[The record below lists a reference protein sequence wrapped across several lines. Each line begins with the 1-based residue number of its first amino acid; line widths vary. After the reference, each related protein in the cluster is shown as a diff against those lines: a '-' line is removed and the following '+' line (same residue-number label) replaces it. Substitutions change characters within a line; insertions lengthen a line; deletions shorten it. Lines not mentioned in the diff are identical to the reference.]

1 MFFYNL
7 ISEFDSF
14 QVLISIIVLIIINIL
29 VFIILKPKINWKNV
43 LFITLTG
50 ILISLFSAFIV
61 NGGPSGSNYFERF
74 GYPLEYF
81 YVTRNTADSISIYM
95 VAEPSAF
102 GLKLIKFIGNSI
114 FWALVITIPTM
125 FYLSNLSKNKKIIAI
140 ALCPAFVTLSMLTVS
155 YLNELRSLE
164 NYVSE
169 AQSNTNNRMNESES
183 STIDSS
189 VYEYD
194 SPIGEK
200 ARINAIEN
208 EHPEFKDYENWEETS
223 MTPRR
228 IESEQD
234 GNDFY
239 FAYIQ
244 EGSGVPIAQATC
256 FRVNRML
263 EVFKIGTFPDSLD
276 SYIGYTDINPK
287 NCIGIK

>member
-14 QVLISIIVLIIINIL
+14 QVLISISIFLIINVITFL
-29 VFIILKPKINWKNV
+29 LLQPKINLKSV
-43 LFITLTG
+43 LFIVLTG
-50 ILISLFSAFIV
+50 TLISLFSAFVV
-61 NGGPSGSNYFERF
+61 NGGPSGMSYYERF

-81 YVTRNTADSISIYM
+81 YVTRNIADSISIYM

-140 ALCPAFVTLSMLTVS
+140 ALCPAFVTLSLLTVS
-155 YLNELRSLE
+155 YLNEQRSLE
-164 NYVSE
+164 NYMSE
-169 AQSNTNNRMNESES
+169 AQSDINSRTNESDPP
-183 STIDSS
+183 TIDPA

-194 SPIGEK
+194 SPIGEG
-200 ARINAIEN
+200 ARINAIEK
-208 EHPEFKDYENWEETS
+208 EYPEFKDYENWEETS

-228 IESEQD
+228 IKSEQD
-234 GNDFY
+234 ENDFY

-256 FRVNRML
+256 FRVNRSL
-263 EVFKIGTFPDSLD
+263 EVFKIGTFPDNLD
-276 SYIGYTDINPK
+276 SYSGYTDIDPK
-287 NCIGIK
+287 NCIGIR

>member
-1 MFFYNL
+1 MFFYNQ

-14 QVLISIIVLIIINIL
+14 QVLISIIVLLIINFV
-29 VFIILKPKINWKNV
+29 VFIILKPKFNWKNV
-43 LFITLTG
+43 LFITLAG
-50 ILISLFSAFIV
+50 ILISLFSAFVV
-61 NGGPSGSNYFERF
+61 NGGPSGMSYYERF
-74 GYPLEYF
+74 GYPLQYF
-81 YVTRNTADSISIYM
+81 YVTRNIADSISIYM

-125 FYLSNLSKNKKIIAI
+125 FYLSNLSKNKIIVAI
-140 ALCPAFVTLSMLTVS
+140 ALCPVFVIFSLLTVS
-155 YLNELRSLE
+155 YLNEQRSLE

-200 ARINAIEN
+200 ARINAIEK
-208 EHPEFKDYENWEETS
+208 EYPEFKDYEYWEETS
-223 MTPRR
+223 MTPRK
-228 IESEQD
+228 IASEQD

-244 EGSGVPIAQATC
+244 EGSGVPVAKATC

-263 EVFKIGTFPDSLD
+263 EVFKVGTFPDNLD
-276 SYIGYTDINPK
+276 SYAGYIDVNPK